1 MPAFGVGKE
10 RLGTDPGAWGCG
22 PIPFLFLATGEKTI
36 AGCGWGSHLGFSW
49 MDPAEACFSLRRDGF
64 CPEGDILGCLF
75 ISRGEEDRRAKV
87 G

>member
-36 AGCGWGSHLGFSW
+36 AGCGKGQPFGFLMDGS
-49 MDPAEACFSLRRDGF
+49 C
-64 CPEGDILGCLF
+64 
-75 ISRGEEDRRAKV
+75 
-87 G
+87 